1 MKKLYHKKFK
11 DIVFI
16 DNERKIKI
24 TKESLSIIYNFR
36 QTSLKSLEAGG
47 VILGREDSTT
57 NNIII
62 DVISQPYKNDK
73 RSRCSFIRIDKEHLK
88 IYNKVNQE
96 NNNIYMYIGEWHT
109 HPEYSPMYSS
119 IDFTNWITIC
129 EENDKKDFQYHII
142 AGINYISIWKILKTN
157 KSIIDVYKESWKNL
171 EWEPKND

>member
-1 MKKLYHKKFK
+1 
-11 DIVFI
+11 
-16 DNERKIKI
+16 
-24 TKESLSIIYNFR
+24 
-36 QTSLKSLEAGG
+36 
-47 VILGREDSTT
+47 
-57 NNIII
+57 
-62 DVISQPYKNDK
+62 
-73 RSRCSFIRIDKEHLK
+73 
-88 IYNKVNQE
+88 
-96 NNNIYMYIGEWHT
+96 MYIGEWHT